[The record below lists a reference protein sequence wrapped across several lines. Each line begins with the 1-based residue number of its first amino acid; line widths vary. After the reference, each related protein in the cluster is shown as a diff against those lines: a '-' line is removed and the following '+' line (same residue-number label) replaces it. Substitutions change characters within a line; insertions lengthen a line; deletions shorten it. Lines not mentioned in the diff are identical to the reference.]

1 MPYLLKIKT
10 SAYKELQKLDKPTRH
25 RVIETIDKLT
35 DNPHVGK
42 LLKGEYSGLRRI
54 RSGDY
59 RVIYEIDENE
69 VIVLV
74 LRVAH
79 RKEVYR

>member
-1 MPYLLKIKT
+1 MPYLLKIKK
-10 SAYKELQKLDKPTRH
+10 SAHKELQRLDKSTRY
-25 RVIETIDKLT
+25 RLIEAIDRLT

-54 RSGDY
+54 RSGPY
-59 RVIYEIDENE
+59 NILYEINEKE
-69 VIVLV
+69 VIVLS

-79 RKEVYR
+79 RKQAYR

>member
-1 MPYLLKIKT
+1 MPYLLKIKK
-10 SAYKELQKLDKPTRH
+10 SAYRELLRLDKSPRD
-25 RVIETIDKLT
+25 RLIKAIDKLT

-54 RSGDY
+54 RSGSY
-59 RVIYEIDENE
+59 RILYEINEKE

-74 LRVAH
+74 LRIGH
-79 RKEVYR
+79 RKQVYR